1 MSVFNVELKK
11 VVDDSYDIEIGF
23 ELQQKLI
30 QDIQNG
36 LVGNIK
42 KFAVVTDSIVKE
54 LYADKIHQM
63 LQREGYIADL
73 FVFEAGETNK
83 TRKTKELIE
92 DAMLEKGFRRD
103 CCILAVGGGV
113 VTDLAGFVAGTFGRG
128 VPFINYATTLL
139 AAADASVG
147 GKTAVDTPLATN
159 LIGLFN
165 QPQKVYL
172 DIATWKTLP
181 KRQVASGMAETIK
194 HACLANRDFFDYLDK
209 HMQEIFAIDK
219 NACEHIAEENCR
231 VKYEVVMKDE
241 RESGLREVLNL
252 GHTVGRAIETV
263 SEYQLLHGE
272 ALSIGMVAEVMLAHK
287 MGFVTEQERDL
298 VIALLQKANLPIAI
312 PDYIDREALVKKL
325 YTDKKVKN
333 GRLRFVIQKGIGSVV
348 EFEKG
353 VFATPIEESVAR
365 EIIMEI

>member
-1 MSVFNVELKK
+1 MSVFNVGLKK

-30 QDIQNG
+30 QDIKNG
-36 LVGNIK
+36 LVGNIA
-42 KFAVVTDSIVKE
+42 KFAIVTDSIVKE
-54 LYADKIHQM
+54 LYADNIHHL
-63 LQREGYIADL
+63 LQEAGYSTDI

-92 DAMLEKGFRRD
+92 DAMLEKGYRRD

-159 LIGLFN
+159 LIGLFH

-194 HACLANRDFFDYLDK
+194 HACLANKDFFEYLNK
-209 HMQEIFAIDK
+209 HVEQIFAIDK
-219 NACEHIAEENCR
+219 DVCEHIAEENCR
-231 VKYEVVMKDE
+231 VKYEIVMKDE

-263 SEYQLLHGE
+263 SEYRLLHGE
-272 ALSIGMVAEVMLAHK
+272 ALSIGMVAQVKLAFK
-287 MGFVTEQERDL
+287 LGYVTEQERDA
-298 VIALLQKANLPIAI
+298 VVQLLQRANLPIAI

-333 GRLRFVIQKGIGSVV
+333 GKLRFVVQNGIGAVV

-353 VFATPIEESVAR
+353 VFATPIEEAIAR
-365 EIIMEI
+365 EIIMEM